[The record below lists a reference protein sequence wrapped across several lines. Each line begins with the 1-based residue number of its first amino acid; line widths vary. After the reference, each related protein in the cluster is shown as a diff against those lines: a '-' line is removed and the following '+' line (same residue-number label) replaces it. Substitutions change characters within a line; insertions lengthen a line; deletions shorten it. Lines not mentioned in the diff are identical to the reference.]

1 MEDDEEADRHIAYEG
16 VYDNEEGRGDS
27 DSEGREVDS
36 LDSDGP
42 NEEQID
48 DLIEILESS
57 EEEEREEEEDVQ
69 EMMSQGEEDEPSEG
83 EQSDETDKLNKAV
96 DDYIGE
102 RGESEEDEDTPVVV
116 DSRERE
122 AKILSEAVHE
132 YYNPSTLGLETEPK
146 EDVEPTEEGTDI
158 DILADDEHES
168 IDTEEDRRSISQYG
182 EVEQASDGIKEDKT
196 ENEEIV
202 DEETMIEEEGK
213 DENEGEKPS
222 VLVAAA
228 MSTQRQ
234 GDAGNF
240 DQSSTPNRCE
250 LPPERSGAEEE
261 EPSVDDNFS
270 FDNTSA
276 AMAST
281 DALSC
286 NQTDDGYV
294 PDAEVSEVERADR
307 AKKDAARK
315 KAIDDGY
322 IPDAETSEVEQAKE
336 VKIVHGKNKRDTV
349 RFEEANLE
357 TTIQSATTTANI
369 DLAASQSID
378 EGYLPDE
385 SEVERGETLRRRI
398 SNIDKG
404 YLPDSLVMTEEEH
417 GGDDIEGGEAKD
429 DDQKKLPHEEEVLEE
444 SKQEASSQVEQEI
457 TVPADTRLD
466 DTIDE
471 GYLPS
476 AGEQE
481 LSEKE
486 DLTTTIAIT
495 HGEGKLEALQEP
507 VKKDSIAVKEAAD
520 EASLQE
526 AAKKDVLEVKQ
537 KEAVDSSQA
546 IAAKLLNSPHQD
558 SVTTGE
564 IKETAGGALS
574 SSPASGKDN
583 ELKPAVEAKMTDTNA
598 TNLQQQQDLSR
609 LTVAQLKD
617 KLRELN
623 LPVSGRKQELIDRL
637 NGHVTLKE
645 VSLPTSQTKPAAS
658 KLPAVS
664 SLTSTGI
671 KFDREAVSKPSPP
684 PFNAAAPQE
693 GYDPILASLSEL
705 APDSLIMDAVDLTAT
720 VPGID
725 SQSIQ
730 QEDLKL
736 AATQDL
742 APAPS
747 MDASLQTAHF
757 TEHITD
763 MDETIMSA
771 EESKVSPTIKSDD
784 KYPVSSSKNKSSLEA
799 AEKGSWE
806 CYKCDHINAPS
817 RTRCQGCMG
826 WKGGHRSPSKKK
838 KSLTFADQK
847 LTVEASESK
856 PSPTRKRKASSSE
869 TASESNSSPTRK
881 SRRERKPSLKAAEEL
896 QDTPIS
902 ELSHP
907 VDSETEDEGSVDE
920 SKASS
925 KTSSGV
931 PTSIITKSKG
941 GKKSAAPLPA
951 VPEGEAVEED
961 GNVTMV
967 SLKKAPADE
976 EEEERESSKST
987 RAKRSTRQ
995 AKTKSAA
1002 STTSVS
1008 TRSSR
1013 RVTASKEK
1021 AADTKDEVT
1030 SKRSTKSSR
1039 QSTAAV
1045 ESSEKT
1051 SSPPKRGR
1059 GRPRK
1064 VPKTDEKATTK
1075 DAQEEKEVSK
1085 VESSEKTSSPPKR
1098 GRGRPRKVPKT
1109 DEKATTKDAQEEK
1122 EVSKKTEEATK
1133 SMASVSTRASR
1144 RGASSKETSKVVE
1157 KKKATES
1164 DEEET
1169 KKAKGDSSITSS
1181 RRSTRKVKKEALADE
1196 SVGTRRSTRS
1206 RAKK

>member
-1 MEDDEEADRHIAYEG
+1 M
-16 VYDNEEGRGDS
+16 YDNEEGRGDS

-57 EEEEREEEEDVQ
+57 EEEEKEEEEDVQ

-132 YYNPSTLGLETEPK
+132 YFNPSTLGVETEPK

-182 EVEQASDGIKEDKT
+182 EVEQASDGIKEDKI

-202 DEETMIEEEGK
+202 DGETMIEDEGK
-213 DENEGEKPS
+213 DENEGEGEKPS

-240 DQSSTPNRCE
+240 DQSSTPNRFE

-281 DALSC
+281 DALSYS
-286 NQTDDGYV
+286 QTDDGYV

-357 TTIQSATTTANI
+357 TTIQSATTTASI

-417 GGDDIEGGEAKD
+417 GGDDIAGGEARD
-429 DDQKKLPHEEEVLEE
+429 DDQKKLPHEEEE

-546 IAAKLLNSPHQD
+546 ITAKLLNSPHQD

-623 LPVSGRKQELIDRL
+623 LPVSGRKQELIDRI
-637 NGHVTLKE
+637 NGHVTLKA

-658 KLPAVS
+658 KLPSVS

-671 KFDREAVSKPSPP
+671 NFDREAVSKPSPP

-705 APDSLIMDAVDLTAT
+705 APDSLIMDAADLTAT

-730 QEDLKL
+730 QEDFKL

-757 TEHITD
+757 TEHITE

-771 EESKVSPTIKSDD
+771 EESKLSPTIKSDD
-784 KYPVSSSKNKSSLEA
+784 KSPVSSSKNKSSLEA

-806 CYKCDHINAPS
+806 CHKCDHINAPS

-941 GKKSAAPLPA
+941 GKKFAAPLPA

-995 AKTKSAA
+995 AKTKTAA

-1064 VPKTDEKATTK
+1064 VPKEDEKA
-1075 DAQEEKEVSK
+1075 A
-1085 VESSEKTSSPPKR
+1085 
-1098 GRGRPRKVPKT
+1098 
-1109 DEKATTKDAQEEK
+1109 TKDAQEEK

-1133 SMASVSTRASR
+1133 STASVSTRASR
-1144 RGASSKETSKVVE
+1144 RGASSKEKESSKVVE

-1169 KKAKGDSSITSS
+1169 KKAKGMWKCHKCDHPNAPERARCKECLGWKGGHRSPSKKGDSSITSS